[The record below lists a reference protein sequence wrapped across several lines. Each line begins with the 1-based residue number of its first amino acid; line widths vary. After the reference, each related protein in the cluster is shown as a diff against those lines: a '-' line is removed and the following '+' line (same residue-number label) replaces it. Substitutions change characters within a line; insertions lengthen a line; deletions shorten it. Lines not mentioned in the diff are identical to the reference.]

1 LPEYDDPLH
10 SFLSTNTLFRT
21 PIATDTHKT
30 WKFNTDCWTHV
41 TVGHDNLDKPATYN
55 PACNHATGAG
65 TQHLVSHD
73 SFSIALLLITDMSR
87 LPLWFSIQKSSFRC
101 LFFIQT
107 QIRNGE
113 SLSTITTFA
122 VPQPDIAITRQR
134 RAEATDQLV
143 SERL

>member
-1 LPEYDDPLH
+1 
-10 SFLSTNTLFRT
+10 LSTNTRFRT

-41 TVGHDNLDKPATYN
+41 TVGQDNLDKSATYN
-55 PACNHATGAG
+55 PTCNHATGAG

-87 LPLWFSIQKSSFRC
+87 LPLSLAFYSEFVFSLSFS
-101 LFFIQT
+101 IQT

-113 SLSTITTFA
+113 SLSTINTLA
-122 VPQPDIAITRQR
+122 IPQPDIAITRQR

>member
-1 LPEYDDPLH
+1 LVFYSEVVF
-10 SFLSTNTLFRT
+10 SLS
-21 PIATDTHKT
+21 
-30 WKFNTDCWTHV
+30 
-41 TVGHDNLDKPATYN
+41 
-55 PACNHATGAG
+55 
-65 TQHLVSHD
+65 
-73 SFSIALLLITDMSR
+73 
-87 LPLWFSIQKSSFRC
+87 
-101 LFFIQT
+101 FFIQT